1 MNNARIAGT
10 RRLRRGRAF
19 PAGVSIILLALGI
32 GLRGQLGKSVRASGR
47 VLDHW
52 LDSAVSVP
60 QAPRPDVLWSA
71 DMETGDLSE
80 WSLPDLPGGPNSGGG
95 VFNSGISAA
104 MADAVITAHSGIY
117 SAKLY
122 IEARGRSDLP
132 TSGARLFRW
141 REPQEHS
148 ELFYSVWYYFPRRY
162 QPNGTPSW
170 WNIFQWKS
178 KHHDASVS
186 DPFFTLNVG
195 SRPDGSMYLY
205 LYDQKAIRTITQT
218 VKDIPEARWFRVEAF
233 YRCEADQSGR
243 IDLWQD
249 GTAILTIAG
258 AQTRYLDGDCEWSV
272 NNYTDSL
279 ESGSATIYVDD
290 AAICSGGRCPQ

>member
-1 MNNARIAGT
+1 MNNAGLAGT
-10 RRLRRGRAF
+10 RRLRSGRAF

-32 GLRGQLGKSVRASGR
+32 GLRGQLGKAVRASGR

-52 LDSAVSVP
+52 LDSAASVP
-60 QAPRPDVLWSA
+60 QAPRSAVLWSA
-71 DMETGDLSE
+71 DMETGDLSQ

-104 MADAVITAHSGIY
+104 TVDAVIPAHSGMY
-117 SAKLY
+117 SAKLF

-132 TSGARLFRW
+132 TSGARVFRW

-162 QPNGTPSW
+162 QPNGNPSW

-178 KHHDASVS
+178 KHYGASVS

-195 SRPDGSMYLY
+195 NRPDGSMYLY
-205 LYDQKAIRTITQT
+205 LYDQKAMRTITQT
-218 VKDIPEARWFRVEAF
+218 LKDIPEARWFRVEAF
-233 YRCEADQSGR
+233 YRCAADQSGR
-243 IDLWQD
+243 IDFWQD
-249 GTAILTIAG
+249 GTAILSIAG
-258 AQTRYLDGDCEWSV
+258 AQTRYVDGDCEWSV

-279 ESGSATIYVDD
+279 ESGSAIIYVDD